1 MKNIGINFDKKHI
14 YILKSESRGVS
25 KPTILCHGVAGRNSI
40 SVSHNHREGTQITHV
55 WVDESQLRAG
65 KKKNIETNYV
75 DKNIL
80 YGCMVNKDNKK
91 TTYCLPLVSMA
102 TLGQSLISL

>member
-1 MKNIGINFDKKHI
+1 MSDVVAEFQHGVQGCKINSRMKNIGINFDKKHI
-14 YILKSESRGVS
+14 YIFKSESRGVS

-65 KKKNIETNYV
+65 KEMNVETDYV
-75 DKNIL
+75 DKNL
-80 YGCMVNKDNKK
+80 
-91 TTYCLPLVSMA
+91 
-102 TLGQSLISL
+102 